1 MQTQK
6 SWIDVNFRFCRV
18 GHSAANDAFALTTA
32 DVTFYLSADRSSFSA
47 KGQNSFASTTV
58 SLDKPQNQILQ
69 IRKATNGGS

>member
-47 KGQNSFASTTV
+47 KGQNSFAV
-58 SLDKPQNQILQ
+58 SLDKLQNQILQ